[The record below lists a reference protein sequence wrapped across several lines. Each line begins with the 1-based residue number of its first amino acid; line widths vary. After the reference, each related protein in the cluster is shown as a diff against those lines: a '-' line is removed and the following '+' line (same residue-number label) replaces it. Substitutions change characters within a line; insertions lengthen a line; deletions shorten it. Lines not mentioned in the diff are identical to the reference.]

1 LSEELRPC
9 ALVRDQKPSLYV
21 LAGVNGAGKSSI
33 GGALLKQRQLPWYN
47 PDTYARA
54 LVKDLGM
61 LQSEANAKAW
71 AMGME
76 LLDKALAEK
85 RRFAFETTL
94 GGNTVR
100 EKLQSACASH
110 KVRIWYCGLSSPE
123 LHLERVRFRA
133 SRGGH
138 DIPEEKIFERWET
151 SRANLVE
158 LLPQLTELGVFDNST
173 TANPGEPVPEPRRI
187 LHFKDGAVVYPAE
200 AAALADTP
208 AWAQAIVE
216 RALRVQGC

>member
-1 LSEELRPC
+1 LSRP
-9 ALVRDQKPSLYV
+9 PSLYV

-54 LVKDLGM
+54 LVRDLGM
-61 LQSEANAKAW
+61 SQLEANAKAW
-71 AMGME
+71 AVGMA
-76 LLDKALAEK
+76 LLDRALAEK

-94 GGNTVR
+94 GGDTVT
-100 EKLQSACASH
+100 EKIQSACASH
-110 KVRIWYCGLSSPE
+110 KVRIWYCGLNSPE

-138 DIPEEKIFERWET
+138 DIPEDKIFERWEK
-151 SRANLVE
+151 SRANLVA
-158 LLPQLTELGVFDNST
+158 LLPHLAELGVFDNSV
-173 TANPGEPVPEPRRI
+173 TASPGEPVPEPRQL
-187 LHFKDGAVVYPAE
+187 LHFKDGAVVYPTD
-200 AAALADTP
+200 AATLADIP

-216 RALRVQGC
+216 RALRV